1 MIRQVTTQN
10 DPAYICSRHHDKE
23 GLKMS
28 EVSGGGYSGGG
39 YGGGYGGGFFSDRKA
54 FIVFLILILLL
65 LGDNL

>member
-1 MIRQVTTQN
+1 
-10 DPAYICSRHHDKE
+10 
-23 GLKMS
+23 MS